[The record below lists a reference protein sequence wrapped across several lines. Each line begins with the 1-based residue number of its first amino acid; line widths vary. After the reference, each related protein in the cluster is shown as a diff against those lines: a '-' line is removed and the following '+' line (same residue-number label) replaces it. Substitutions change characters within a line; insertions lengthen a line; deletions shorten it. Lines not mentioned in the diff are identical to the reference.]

1 MTERQA
7 GWLQETLGC
16 ERRIGAVLL
25 VLLLA
30 GCGLAVL
37 TGNVW
42 LSAAALGSSLLYL
55 SLYDAQFM
63 VLPDVVTLPLIVVGL
78 LNALWS
84 EPVLLDRALG
94 AGIGLVVLPLLNSVY
109 RAIRKRNGIGF
120 GDAKLLAAAGA
131 WLGWM
136 ALPYMLLIASMA
148 GLATVLVMMWRQ
160 LPAKKG
166 HLSPG
171 CGYSVWAFPG
181 HRLFHSV
188 SMADG
193 AESLST

>member
-1 MTERQA
+1 
-7 GWLQETLGC
+7 
-16 ERRIGAVLL
+16 
-25 VLLLA
+25 
-30 GCGLAVL
+30 
-37 TGNVW
+37 
-42 LSAAALGSSLLYL
+42 
-55 SLYDAQFM
+55 M
-63 VLPDVVTLPLIVVGL
+63 VLPDVVTLPLIAVGL

-120 GDAKLLAAAGA
+120 GDAKLLVAAGA

-160 LPAKKG
+160 LPAKG
-166 HLSPG
+166 GTYRLDAAIPFG
-171 CGYSVWAFPG
+171 PFLAIAFFI
-181 HRLFHSV
+181 LFLWQ
-188 SMADG
+188 M
-193 AESLST
+193 EPSL